1 MGVHE
6 SWTTRVVAC
15 AMWAVSPIGLWA
27 QPSAALPD
35 ARPEARQALEVLLGS
50 LAEGEAV
57 VPSKA
62 VSPSNPVVANTRQRT
77 VVRTGETLDAV
88 VRRTL
93 SHLPIKDTVLRAAF
107 VELNPTAFVNG
118 SVHRLRAGSELV
130 VPSPEDVR
138 RLMLRDA
145 GVSPA
150 QVAPATAP
158 AAATAQSSARADP
171 ETEPPDTRH
180 WIRYP

>member
-77 VVRTGETLDAV
+77 VVRAGETLDAV

-171 ETEPPDTRH
+171 
-180 WIRYP
+180 